1 MDEKIKEL
9 NLLLLYLA
17 GWEEDST
24 KEPGKKVFRSWKWY
38 LFEVLNELQDDDM
51 IYQLPYVFPNGAPA
65 FWAHGG
71 TRPLGVK
78 HEGRWVVFYHPV
90 T

>member
-24 KEPGKKVFRSWKWY
+24 KEPGKKVYRSWKGF
-38 LFEVLNELQDDDM
+38 LFEVLNELQDDEM
-51 IYQLPYVFPNGAPA
+51 IYQFKNGKSVIILDDGIKKAEK
-65 FWAHGG
+65 
-71 TRPLGVK
+71 LK
-78 HEGRWVVFYHPV
+78 EKYL
-90 T
+90 

>member
-24 KEPGKKVFRSWKWY
+24 KEPGKKVYRRWKGY
-38 LFEVLNELQDDDM
+38 LFEVLNELQDDEM
-51 IYQLPYVFPNGAPA
+51 IYQFKNGKSVIILDDGIKKAEK
-65 FWAHGG
+65 
-71 TRPLGVK
+71 LK
-78 HEGRWVVFYHPV
+78 EKYL
-90 T
+90 

>member
-24 KEPGKKVFRSWKWY
+24 KDPGKKVYRSWKGY
-38 LFEVLNELQDDDM
+38 LFEVLNELQDDEM
-51 IYQLPYVFPNGAPA
+51 IYQFKNGKSVI
-65 FWAHGG
+65 
-71 TRPLGVK
+71 LLD
-78 HEGRWVVFYHPV
+78 EGIKKAEKLKEKYL
-90 T
+90 

>member
-24 KEPGKKVFRSWKWY
+24 KEPGKKVFRSWKGY
-38 LFEVLNELQDDDM
+38 LFEVLNELQDDDL
-51 IYQLPYVFPNGAPA
+51 IYQFKNGKSVIILDDGIKKAEQ
-65 FWAHGG
+65 
-71 TRPLGVK
+71 LK
-78 HEGRWVVFYHPV
+78 QKYLQ
-90 T
+90 

>member
-24 KEPGKKVFRSWKWY
+24 KEPGKKVYRSWKGF
-38 LFEVLNELQDDDM
+38 LFEVLNELQDDEM
-51 IYQLPYVFPNGAPA
+51 IYQFKNGKSVILLDDGIKKAEK
-65 FWAHGG
+65 
-71 TRPLGVK
+71 LK
-78 HEGRWVVFYHPV
+78 EKYL
-90 T
+90 

>member
-24 KEPGKKVFRSWKWY
+24 KEPGKKVYRSWKGY
-38 LFEVLNELQDDDM
+38 LFEVLNELQDDEM
-51 IYQLPYVFPNGAPA
+51 IYQFKNGKSVIILDDGIKKAEK
-65 FWAHGG
+65 
-71 TRPLGVK
+71 LK
-78 HEGRWVVFYHPV
+78 EKYL
-90 T
+90 

>member
-24 KEPGKKVFRSWKWY
+24 KEPGKKVFRSWKGY
-38 LFEVLNELQDDDM
+38 LFEVLNELQDDEM
-51 IYQLPYVFPNGAPA
+51 IYQFKNGKSVII
-65 FWAHGG
+65 
-71 TRPLGVK
+71 LD
-78 HEGRWVVFYHPV
+78 EGIKKAEQLKQKYLQ
-90 T
+90 

>member
-24 KEPGKKVFRSWKWY
+24 KEPGKKVYRSWKGY
-38 LFEVLNELQDDDM
+38 LFEVLNELQDDEM
-51 IYQLPYVFPNGAPA
+51 IYQFKNGKSVIILDDGLKKAEK
-65 FWAHGG
+65 
-71 TRPLGVK
+71 LK
-78 HEGRWVVFYHPV
+78 EKYL
-90 T
+90 